1 MYSCFVLFLS
11 FCKGNNK
18 KKGKKGDSSTTA
30 LRWKHMTE
38 KVGKKVSLGRPDNK
52 VVSKC
57 CRQNETRCTASHR
70 LIEPINLKRFRS
82 PSDASCRS
90 HLQNRAIFL
99 SRMMVIS
106 LRFPFPRRSD
116 RRERPFLSQNIAS
129 KLLRKRPFDKPL
141 NKNEIKPGKK

>member
-11 FCKGNNK
+11 FCKGK
-18 KKGKKGDSSTTA
+18 QQKKGKKMRQFNNGVAMKTYDRKS
-30 LRWKHMTE
+30 R
-38 KVGKKVSLGRPDNK
+38 KKSFSWPDNK
-52 VVSKC
+52 FVSKS

-82 PSDASCRS
+82 PSEASCRS

-116 RRERPFLSQNIAS
+116 RRERPFLSQNIPS

-141 NKNEIKPGKK
+141 NKNEIKTGKK